1 MPGKESL
8 RFLIEKNYASLRPSE
23 KQVGDFVLKN
33 MDELLRLGLSGL
45 AAAAGVSQPTV
56 VRFVKALGFSSYKE
70 FKYRLIEEGAGN
82 KEEGNRR
89 VLYGYEITSGD
100 DRKNIPSRIVA
111 TTIQMLEET
120 LKSIST
126 DTFERIIEGILKAKA
141 IEICGVENSQTVCSD
156 LCIKLNYLGL
166 NCNYYQDSYMQRIRA
181 GSLGPGDLAIGI
193 SYSGCSRDT
202 VDAMKAAKEQG
213 ASTVAVTN
221 FRDALIAQYAD
232 HVLCSTQEQFLYGD
246 AIFSRTT
253 QVAIADMI
261 YLGVIVSDY
270 ERFAGILD
278 HNSKMLRDKAYL

>member
-1 MPGKESL
+1 MPGKEPL

-33 MDELLRLGLSGL
+33 MDELLLLGLSGL

-193 SYSGCSRDT
+193 SYSGCS
-202 VDAMKAAKEQG
+202 
-213 ASTVAVTN
+213 
-221 FRDALIAQYAD
+221 
-232 HVLCSTQEQFLYGD
+232 TQEQFLYGD

>member
-33 MDELLRLGLSGL
+33 TDELLRLGLSGL

-100 DRKNIPSRIVA
+100 DRKNIPFRIVA

-126 DTFERIIEGILKAKA
+126 DTFERIIEGILK
-141 IEICGVENSQTVCSD
+141 
-156 LCIKLNYLGL
+156 
-166 NCNYYQDSYMQRIRA
+166 
-181 GSLGPGDLAIGI
+181 
-193 SYSGCSRDT
+193 
-202 VDAMKAAKEQG
+202 AKEQG

>member
-1 MPGKESL
+1 M
-8 RFLIEKNYASLRPSE
+8 
-23 KQVGDFVLKN
+23 
-33 MDELLRLGLSGL
+33 
-45 AAAAGVSQPTV
+45 

-181 GSLGPGDLAIGI
+181 GQPGTGRPGYRHFLFRLLHPGTVPLRGRNLFPYHPGGYRGYDL
-193 SYSGCSRDT
+193 SWRYCKR
-202 VDAMKAAKEQG
+202 
-213 ASTVAVTN
+213 
-221 FRDALIAQYAD
+221 L
-232 HVLCSTQEQFLYGD
+232 
-246 AIFSRTT
+246 
-253 QVAIADMI
+253 
-261 YLGVIVSDY
+261 
-270 ERFAGILD
+270 
-278 HNSKMLRDKAYL
+278 